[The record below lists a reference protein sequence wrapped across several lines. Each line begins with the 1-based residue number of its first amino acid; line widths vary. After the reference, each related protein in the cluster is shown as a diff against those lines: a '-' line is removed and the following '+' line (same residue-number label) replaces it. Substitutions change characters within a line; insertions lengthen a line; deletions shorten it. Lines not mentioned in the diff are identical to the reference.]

1 MASFA
6 PRVLL
11 MSAIMAATA
20 LVSQAQASV
29 FVIGGGL
36 ATECSMAALKGLSDD
51 RSLALCDTALDT
63 ENLNRDALAG
73 TLVNRG
79 VIYMRRQDFAAA
91 RRDLDRAV
99 VVGPTLGEAFVNRGA
114 AMIGQRDYAQALSNI
129 DRGLGLSPQEPEK
142 AYFNRA
148 LAYEGLGDMKRA
160 YFDYLKAS
168 ELKPDWEAPKT
179 QLVRFTVTR
188 PGS

>member
-1 MASFA
+1 MSIASS
-6 PRVLL
+6 RIWL

-20 LVSQAQASV
+20 LASQAQASV

-51 RSLALCDTALDT
+51 RTLALCDTALDT
-63 ENLNRDALAG
+63 ESLDRDALAG

-79 VIYMRRQDFAAA
+79 VIYMRRQNFVAA

-99 VVGPTLGEAFVNRGA
+99 QVGPTLGEAFVNRGA

-129 DRGLGLSPQEPEK
+129 DQGLGLSPQEPEK